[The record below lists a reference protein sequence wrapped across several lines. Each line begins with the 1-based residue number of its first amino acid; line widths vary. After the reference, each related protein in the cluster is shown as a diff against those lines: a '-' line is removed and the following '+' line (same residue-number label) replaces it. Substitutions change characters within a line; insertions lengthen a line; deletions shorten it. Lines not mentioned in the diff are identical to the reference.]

1 MNVMV
6 VHVGFVFNTGARQ
19 VCELGLF
26 YWSRCWEDRDG
37 RGRFQ
42 GTWVE
47 VYKGEKWKFCKEVRY
62 IKESVITQVE
72 RQRDLQKW
80 HINY

>member
-42 GTWVE
+42 GTGVE
-47 VYKGEKWKFCKEVRY
+47 VYQGEKW
-62 IKESVITQVE
+62 
-72 RQRDLQKW
+72 
-80 HINY
+80 